1 MTDLEKQ
8 LDALPDCVI
17 EATAE
22 AIGGAMDCLRVWSA
36 WGVGTM
42 SADDFAPVADDG
54 ERVAEIA
61 RAAITAYLKIS
72 ADAAPQTTPGVP
84 DGWQRELLDW
94 VSACQSAYHIDSTPG
109 HRFGGLGS
117 NLEENR
123 AELVAYVADLLAAAA
138 SQANKETPK

>member
-42 SADDFAPVADDG
+42 SADDFASVADDG

-61 RAAITAYLKIS
+61 RAAITAYLKFS
-72 ADAAPQTTPGVP
+72 ADAAPQSTPAKDWIDKVMEQAQVFASAWSLVGSRFDRGGELENAEEQKRQLRAFVAGGPVP
-84 DGWQRELLDW
+84 DK
-94 VSACQSAYHIDSTPG
+94 
-109 HRFGGLGS
+109 
-117 NLEENR
+117 
-123 AELVAYVADLLAAAA
+123 
-138 SQANKETPK
+138 KESSDD